1 MRPHEILFESLTVP
15 RRRQVASDPLT
26 PVPSGGRDLLL
37 APSASGAISDL
48 RMSAT
53 GVSRQ
58 VDAEQPNFRTAR
70 QSAGTSQSRT
80 WGQYRLSPG
89 VEAVLVAQPGIEPL
103 CRDRVQVSYP
113 LEF

>member
-1 MRPHEILFESLTVP
+1 MDFQKLTRRSAFASHYGTFGSAPCFKLRSL
-15 RRRQVASDPLT
+15 
-26 PVPSGGRDLLL
+26 
-37 APSASGAISDL
+37 
-48 RMSAT
+48 

-58 VDAEQPNFRTAR
+58 VDAEQPNFRIAR